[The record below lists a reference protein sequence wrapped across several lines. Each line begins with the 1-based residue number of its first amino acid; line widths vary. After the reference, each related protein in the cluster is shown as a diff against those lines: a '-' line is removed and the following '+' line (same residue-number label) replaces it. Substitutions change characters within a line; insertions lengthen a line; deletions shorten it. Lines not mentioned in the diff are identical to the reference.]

1 QTRESFEK
9 FAIAKIVEVA
19 APFGCLDELP
29 GRRNSCSDTDPF
41 ERGAASVEQA
51 GRKWRACLF
60 DSVRAR
66 HDRTSLLRPRGNSS
80 ANWYGLR
87 RRGWHL
93 VVLDGHRKSDISCGL
108 FLGRGRNFSQVEGR
122 HFNRGR
128 LRWGQQRKPEL
139 RGCL

>member
-1 QTRESFEK
+1 DHIEPGCARAGRERPRESVEK
-9 FAIAKIVEVA
+9 VALARIVEVA
-19 APFGCLDELP
+19 ARFGCLDELP

-80 ANWYGLR
+80 ANWYGFR
-87 RRGWHL
+87 RSGWPL
-93 VVLDGHRKSDISCGL
+93 GVWDGHRK
-108 FLGRGRNFSQVEGR
+108 RGIPV
-122 HFNRGR
+122 
-128 LRWGQQRKPEL
+128 
-139 RGCL
+139 